1 MLSSYSNPCQ
11 FLRHPFTERSR
22 LECSFLDSLE
32 CSVDRYF
39 EPEYHLL
46 LYVYYIED
54 GVSHSGMSY
63 LSFGIDA
70 RGRIDDVQKCVGLR
84 NNVQELRAE
93 TPTCEG
99 SLDESREVDHLDG
112 YEPPAVY
119 ACRIPGFVLDIQLPA
134 DAKGLHLARSD
145 VRLVCGEGVR
155 RHFGGA

>member
-46 LYVYYIED
+46 LDVYYIED

-63 LSFGIDA
+63 LSFEIDA

-119 ACRIPGFVLDIQLPA
+119 ACRIPGFVLDIQLPGGR
-134 DAKGLHLARSD
+134 KGFALGPFRRKL
-145 VRLVCGEGVR
+145 LCGEGVR